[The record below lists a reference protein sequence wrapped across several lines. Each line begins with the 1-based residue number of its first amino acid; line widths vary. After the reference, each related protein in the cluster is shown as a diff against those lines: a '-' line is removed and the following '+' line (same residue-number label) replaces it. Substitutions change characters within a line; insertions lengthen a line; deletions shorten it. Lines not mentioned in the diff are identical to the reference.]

1 MAPGTGLGQVVFTSV
16 FGFLICLELGLDLV
30 TIIQVAVALSGI
42 AAGAESAVTANGRAA
57 LRPYA

>member
-1 MAPGTGLGQVVFTSV
+1 MVFTSV
-16 FGFLICLELGLDLV
+16 FGFLICLELGFDLV

-42 AAGAESAVTANGRAA
+42 AAAESAVTANGRAA